1 MVRGGSYGQVETDA
15 GSVERRLD
23 ESRCGARG
31 VGSVRLRPWE
41 AWCSGT
47 ALRAGKGSETI
58 LPVSAPSL
66 TMIAEAARYL
76 GWVGDV
82 VGPVS
87 FGGVCFWAVAD
98 VSRSGDGE
106 GRPEVRLSGC
116 LLTGHAGPALLR
128 KASLLA
134 AYTPR
139 AVLVGAGHDLTGVL
153 VDAAI
158 LDQGVVV
165 AGAGGVQLLATAGPR
180 VAFGPITPREQEL
193 LRRVYAAWCEVG
205 NVSVPKIKSTVV
217 TRPTVPSW

>member
-1 MVRGGSYGQVETDA
+1 
-15 GSVERRLD
+15 
-23 ESRCGARG
+23 
-31 VGSVRLRPWE
+31 
-41 AWCSGT
+41 
-47 ALRAGKGSETI
+47 
-58 LPVSAPSL
+58 
-66 TMIAEAARYL
+66 MIAEAARCL

-82 VGPVS
+82 AGPVS

-116 LLTGHAGPALLR
+116 LLAGHAGPALQR
-128 KASLLA
+128 EASLLA

-139 AVLVGAGHDLTGVL
+139 AVLVGAGRDLTGVL

-180 VAFGPITPREQEL
+180 VAFGPTTPREQEL
-193 LRRVYAAWCEVG
+193 LARVYAAWCEAAAIR
-205 NVSVPKIKSTVV
+205 VPEVESTVV
-217 TRPTVPSW
+217 TLPTVPTW